1 MPALLSDMLRDRPS
15 VSHIVRWLLTTV
27 TAAYVAVLL
36 WTTHA
41 PRVPQPQVHLGRIP
55 PDKLLHFSAYAVL
68 GMLAAMTT
76 HAWGR
81 IGLRMLPTLF
91 AMLAAFAAADEVT
104 QPLFGR
110 AAEATDWVADVA
122 GIAVAL
128 AVWAGCRQVTRRLR
142 MTAG

>member
-1 MPALLSDMLRDRPS
+1 MLL
-15 VSHIVRWLLTTV
+15 
-27 TAAYVAVLL
+27 
-36 WTTHA
+36 
-41 PRVPQPQVHLGRIP
+41 
-55 PDKLLHFSAYAVL
+55 
-68 GMLAAMTT
+68 
-76 HAWGR
+76 
-81 IGLRMLPTLF
+81 TLF

-142 MTAG
+142 MPAG